1 MMNDAI
7 ITNLNKSIV
16 LVGLMGAGKTSVG
29 REVAKRLGLNFV
41 DSDDLIVEAAGKEI
55 SDIFKDEGEEH
66 FRALEQQVLR
76 DAIHSDQVCIIS
88 TGGGAFMNDATRKAI
103 QESAISLFLEA
114 DIDVLVA
121 RVGTSQGRPL
131 FKDKDPKEVLSDLI
145 EVRYPIYKQ
154 AHVHV
159 DTYDEQIEE
168 TLNRVI
174 ETLYTY
180 TNAG

>member
-1 MMNDAI
+1 
-7 ITNLNKSIV
+7 
-16 LVGLMGAGKTSVG
+16 
-29 REVAKRLGLNFV
+29 
-41 DSDDLIVEAAGKEI
+41 
-55 SDIFKDEGEEH
+55 
-66 FRALEQQVLR
+66 
-76 DAIHSDQVCIIS
+76 
-88 TGGGAFMNDATRKAI
+88 MNDATRKAI